1 MNREERDGVQD
12 EEGESRG
19 DARWRQ
25 LNREHQHDRSESDD
39 GRERNG
45 PRPQLASQDS
55 DPRPERNDGG
65 VPAQERGSGTQ
76 RIETDPHDPEQH
88 RNDPSRGRYDGR
100 SWTAVRGGRDHRE
113 ARGDEEG
120 ERDDPDRPAEGPEL
134 NRTRQEEEPTAQEAK
149 PDEPA
154 YHLVR
159 AGTHGSVIC
168 AERISVE
175 PRWTGELSRKVSS
188 APRRCARVGAGR
200 SAEDRLLCKQ
210 EVLGSNPSRSTPT
223 WVQTPSGPLQT
234 GLQQFHLA
242 GCTAHSLKRSETS
255 RCCSGSRAHV
265 GASHMFIPP
274 TTFSSNWRCKFER
287 TRCKEGSSREK
298 GLHRGGSRRRETRSV
313 RQALRY
319 HSKFGGNWSWSVR
332 PCRDARTVCDAH
344 KRARSK

>member
-25 LNREHQHDRSESDD
+25 LNREHQHDGSESND
-39 GRERNG
+39 GREGNG

-55 DPRPERNDGG
+55 DSRPERSDGG
-65 VPAQERGSGTQ
+65 VSAQERVSRTQ
-76 RIETDPHDPEQH
+76 RVAACPHDPEQH
-88 RNDPSRGRYDGR
+88 RNDPSRGRHAGR
-100 SWTAVRGGRDHRE
+100 SWTAFRGGRDHRE
-113 ARGDEEG
+113 ARGAEAG

-134 NRTRQEEEPTAQEAK
+134 NRTRQEEEPTDQEAQ

-210 EVLGSNPSRSTPT
+210 EVLGSNPSRSTPVPYLPT
-223 WVQTPSGPLQT
+223 YKSTL
-234 GLQQFHLA
+234 GL
-242 GCTAHSLKRSETS
+242 S
-255 RCCSGSRAHV
+255 R
-265 GASHMFIPP
+265 
-274 TTFSSNWRCKFER
+274 T
-287 TRCKEGSSREK
+287 
-298 GLHRGGSRRRETRSV
+298 
-313 RQALRY
+313 
-319 HSKFGGNWSWSVR
+319 
-332 PCRDARTVCDAH
+332 
-344 KRARSK
+344 